1 MVLYFMV
8 DWVNPWV
15 VRELDQ
21 FILWVDGCFWG
32 CSLWDVDVVLEDGE
46 EDALSERVQVV

>member
-8 DWVNPWV
+8 DSLILWLI
-15 VRELDQ
+15 RDLDHL
-21 FILWVDGCFWG
+21 ILWVDGG
-32 CSLWDVDVVLEDGE
+32 IWDNSIWDPDVGEEDGE